1 MKIQVRVE
9 ILGREYTI
17 RSDEGEERVKKIAE
31 YVDEKLKKISEST
44 RTTSTLNAAI
54 LAAMDI
60 ANEYFEAL
68 EGRTHLHERVEEIE
82 TKSGRLIEMIN
93 ARIH

>member
-31 YVDEKLKKISEST
+31 YVDEKLKKISENT

-82 TKSGRLIEMIN
+82 TRSGRLIEMIN
-93 ARIH
+93 SRIH

>member
-68 EGRTHLHERVEEIE
+68 EGRTHLHQRVEEIE
-82 TKSGRLIEMIN
+82 TKSGRLIEIIN